1 LSDVDSILRKC
12 HAVLSFEF
20 VRSSG
25 PGGQNVN
32 KVATAV
38 QLRFDLE
45 QSTALP
51 QDAKSRLSRLAG
63 RRVTTDG
70 WLIIEARR
78 YRTQDQNRVD
88 ALERFDRLVRQALVT
103 PKPRLRTKAT
113 AASRERRLRLKK
125 ERAEVKKTRR
135 SRAYE

>member
-1 LSDVDSILRKC
+1 MSDVDSILRNC
-12 HAVLSFEF
+12 HSSLSFEF

-32 KVATAV
+32 KVATAA

-45 QSTALP
+45 RSPALS
-51 QDAKSRLSRLAG
+51 QDTKLRLRRLAG

-78 YRTQDQNRVD
+78 YRTQDQNRAD
-88 ALERFDRLVRQALVT
+88 AIERFDHLVRQALEK
-103 PKPRLRTKAT
+103 PKRRLHTSVT
-113 AASRERRLRLKK
+113 AASRERRLKLKK
-125 ERAEVKKTRR
+125 ERAEVKKARQTRT
-135 SRAYE
+135 YE